1 MKKTLIALMAAAS
14 CAMADT
20 QVWDFS
26 TSVTEG
32 DYLFDAQTGLF
43 TDNADVDGTVLSE
56 TNTEG
61 QIQTNICFTL
71 NLTEAQK
78 VTTNT
83 KLIHMDMTGNGSGD
97 IGLFV
102 TTSGLATTW
111 QGDTN
116 ASRGSVSYE
125 TLLNDSSVFTNA
137 DGDKCI
143 TLTFVQAYNN
153 SMGVHVWS
161 NTTKYITDGGL
172 KSASNKALASIYVNG
187 AYVEAL
193 QFVPGYV
200 GDAIKD
206 TNAAFNAVV
215 VEKIG
220 ATTPSVPEPA
230 TATLSLLA
238 LAGLAARRRR
248 H

>member
-43 TDNADVDGTVLSE
+43 TDNADFDGTVLSE
-56 TNTEG
+56 TKTDG

-78 VTTNT
+78 VTGNT
-83 KLIHMDMTGNGSGD
+83 QLIKMDMTGTSSGD
-97 IGLFV
+97 IGLRV
-102 TTSGLATTW
+102 TTTGLATTW
-111 QGDTN
+111 NTGDDRQVVT
-116 ASRGSVSYE
+116 YE

-143 TLTFVQAYNN
+143 TLTFVQAYSD

-187 AYVEAL
+187 AYIEAL

-248 H
+248 K

>member
-56 TNTEG
+56 TNANG

-78 VTTNT
+78 VTGNT
-83 KLIHMDMTGNGSGD
+83 QLIKMDMTGASTGD
-97 IGLFV
+97 IGLRV
-102 TTSGLATTW
+102 TTTGLATTW
-111 QGDTN
+111 NTGDDRQVVT
-116 ASRGSVSYE
+116 YE

-143 TLTFVQAYNN
+143 TLTFVQA
-153 SMGVHVWS
+153 
-161 NTTKYITDGGL
+161 
-172 KSASNKALASIYVNG
+172 
-187 AYVEAL
+187 
-193 QFVPGYV
+193 
-200 GDAIKD
+200 
-206 TNAAFNAVV
+206 
-215 VEKIG
+215 
-220 ATTPSVPEPA
+220 
-230 TATLSLLA
+230 
-238 LAGLAARRRR
+238 
-248 H
+248 